1 MKKTGILYVAM
12 LFFVSCVSSTTVSTT
27 PSPQQKKTQ
36 QKQALKDRI
45 QTIRTEQ
52 NHRIDSLIAAEDTRL
67 QKDKNGNIIRP
78 NWVSNSGTPLYY
90 STNKR
95 SARKAI
101 KANALSNSGAL
112 GLNLNGEGI
121 HMGIWDAG
129 HIFTAHDEFTGESA
143 FFEQQV
149 TIEIADSTTA
159 DVRDSHPTA
168 VASIV
173 IAKGFLD
180 NEKYDATGIAP
191 QLEKVYS
198 YDWDNDIFEIFEQ
211 LQIFDNTNFIL
222 SNHSYGIPLLDDNN
236 MLILESEEVGGY
248 SLWSSI
254 LDELTHVYP
263 NYLHVLAAGN
273 DGRKSYPSQTVE
285 SLDQLTGSTTAK
297 NVLTVGSFSMDD
309 NSENFTATNFS
320 SAGPTNDFRIK
331 PEICAVGQNLRVAYW
346 DENNPETTDDYI
358 ATSGTSFAAPGAAA
372 AVALLQ
378 QLHKQTHTVFMRGA
392 TAKALLCHT
401 ADDISQWGEIDIT
414 GPDVKTGYGAI
425 NLEKAAAIIQKDV
438 TETNTIVTFN
448 LNENETETLYFQVLE
463 QGALTATLSWY
474 DPHAEED
481 AANTL
486 VNDLDL
492 RIIQDNTTYFPWK
505 LPTNAQQAV
514 AVLGD
519 NSADNLEQ
527 IKISENLGGAYAI
540 QVSHK
545 GTLRNRSQEASLI
558 LSGPGIIIETAKELE
573 NIQKDGF
580 LVSPVPARETLTITA
595 LKNDIAFQTVR
606 LFNLNGSEV
615 AQKGKASFS
624 RTPMQ
629 LDINNLTTGSYILVI
644 ETPNGKVSKNIIIR

>member
-1 MKKTGILYVAM
+1 M

-129 HIFTAHDEFTGESA
+129 HIFAAHDEFTGESA
-143 FFEQQV
+143 FFEQQL
-149 TIEIADSTTA
+149 TIEVGDAEAA

-173 IAKGFLD
+173 IAKGLLD
-180 NEKYDATGIAP
+180 NENYDVTGISP

-198 YDWDNDIFEIFEQ
+198 YDWYDDYIEIIEQ
-211 LQIFDNTNFIL
+211 LLINNNTDFIL
-222 SNHSYGIPLLDDNN
+222 SNHSYGVPLYNN
-236 MLILESEEVGGY
+236 NQLILTEDKIGGY
-248 SLWSSI
+248 IDISSI
-254 LDELTHVYP
+254 LDQITYVFQD
-263 NYLHVLAAGN
+263 YLFVVAAGN
-273 DGRKSYPSQTVE
+273 DGKKTYPGQSVE
-285 SLDQLTGSTTAK
+285 GLDQLTAYTTAK

-309 NSENFTATNFS
+309 NNENFTPSDFS

-346 DENNPETTDDYI
+346 DENNPETTDKYI
-358 ATSGTSFAAPGAAA
+358 IRNGTSFAAPGAAA

-463 QGALTATLSWY
+463 QGTITATLSWY
-474 DPHAEED
+474 DPHAEENVT
-481 AANTL
+481 NTL
-486 VNDLDL
+486 INDLDL

-527 IKISENLGGAYAI
+527 IKISENLGGAYTI

-558 LSGPGIIIETAKELE
+558 ISGPGIIIETAKELE

-644 ETPNGKVSKNIIIR
+644 ETPNGKISKNIIIR